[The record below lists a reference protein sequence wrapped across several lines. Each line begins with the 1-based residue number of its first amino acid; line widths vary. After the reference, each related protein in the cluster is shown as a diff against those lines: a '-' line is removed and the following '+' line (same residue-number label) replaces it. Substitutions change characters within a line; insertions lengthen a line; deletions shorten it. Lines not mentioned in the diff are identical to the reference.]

1 MSFGDIRR
9 EPTPMP
15 RKLISTA
22 RITGVLALLF
32 LVLSALSDMQRF
44 LSNWLVLFLF
54 VLTLGIGALFLVLL
68 EYTVNATWSI
78 PFRRISEN
86 LAALLPVSFFLGI
99 PILFGLHTLFEWTHA
114 EAVATDPIL
123 QKKTAYLNVPFFI
136 ARFALFYV
144 AWLGAYFIFIRLS
157 RRLDAS
163 GERRFIL
170 RAQRLAPAALIVFAF
185 TLTFAAFD
193 WVMSLD
199 PHWYS
204 TILGIYLMAGAM
216 AAGTAL
222 TTLASASLKR
232 AGMLP
237 AAIDQDHFY
246 NLGALLFAFNTFW
259 GYIAFVQ
266 FLLIWYGN
274 IPHETAWF
282 ALRGRFSWPVLTF
295 VLVFA
300 HFLVPFLGLLSRSA
314 KTDLRRLSWVAAFV
328 LLGHGVDM
336 YWIVVPSIRHYDAV
350 VGWQEAGIALAA
362 LSIGLFVWIRRSS
375 QAPLLAVGDPRLK
388 DALHFHL

>member
-15 RKLISTA
+15 RKLITTA
-22 RITGVLALLF
+22 SITAVASLLLLA
-32 LVLSALSDMQRF
+32 LSALSDAHRF

-54 VLTLGIGALFLVLL
+54 ILTLGIGSLFLVVL

-86 LAALLPVSFFLGI
+86 LAALLPVSLFLGL

-123 QKKTAYLNVPFFI
+123 QKKTAYLNIPFFVI
-136 ARFALFYV
+136 RFALFYI
-144 AWLGAYFIFIRLS
+144 AWLGAYFLFIRLS

-163 GERRFIL
+163 GERRLIQ
-170 RAQRLAPAALIVFAF
+170 RAQRLAPVTLILFAF

-222 TTLASASLKR
+222 TTLTSASLKR

-237 AAIDQDHFY
+237 AAVDNDHFY
-246 NLGALLFAFNTFW
+246 NLGALLFALSTFW

-274 IPHETAWF
+274 IPHETAWY

-295 VLVFA
+295 VLVFS
-300 HFLVPFLGLLSRSA
+300 HFLVPFFGLLSRSA
-314 KTDLRRLSWVAAFV
+314 KTNMRRLTWVAAFV

-350 VGWQEAGIALAA
+350 FGWQEVGIALAA
-362 LSIGLFVWIRRSS
+362 VAIGLSVWIRRSS
-375 QAPLLAVGDPRLK
+375 RAPLVAVGDPRLEE
-388 DALHFHL
+388 ALHFHL

>member
-1 MSFGDIRR
+1 
-9 EPTPMP
+9 MP
-15 RKLISTA
+15 GRLVKAA
-22 RITGVLALLF
+22 RITAVLALL
-32 LVLSALSDMQRF
+32 LLALSALSDGHRF

-54 VLTLGIGALFLVLL
+54 ILTLGIGSLFLVVL

-78 PFRRISEN
+78 PFRRISEH

-99 PILFGLHTLFEWTHA
+99 PILFGVYTLFEWTHA
-114 EAVATDPIL
+114 EVIATDPIL
-123 QKKTAYLNVPFFI
+123 QKKTAYLNIPFFV
-136 ARFALFYV
+136 ARFALFYL
-144 AWLGAYFIFIRLS
+144 AWLGAYFVFIRLS
-157 RRLDAS
+157 RNLDSS
-163 GERRFIL
+163 GERRFIE
-170 RAQRLAPAALIVFAF
+170 RANRLAPLALILFAF

-222 TTLASASLKR
+222 TTLAGASLKK

-237 AAIDQDHFY
+237 DAVGSDHFY
-246 NLGALLFAFNTFW
+246 NLGALLFALNTFW
-259 GYIAFVQ
+259 AYIAFVQ

-274 IPHETAWF
+274 IPHETAWY
-282 ALRGRFSWPVLTF
+282 ALRERFGWPVLTF
-295 VLVFA
+295 VLVLA
-300 HFLVPFLGLLSRSA
+300 HFVIPFFGLLSRSA
-314 KTDLRRLSWVAAFV
+314 KTDLRRLRWVAGFV
-328 LLGHGVDM
+328 LLGHGLDL

-350 VGWQEAGIALAA
+350 FGWQEVGIALAA
-362 LSIGLFVWIRRSS
+362 VSLGLLVWIRRSS
-375 QAPLLAVGDPRLK
+375 RAPLMAVGDPRLK